1 MNEAVNEA
9 VNEVRSEATQVTA
22 QPAQSA
28 AATFAAID
36 AERRRLIGD
45 GLLTI
50 SRYDSA
56 RSRLTRI
63 WSSNPDAY
71 PVGGSK
77 DKADTPWTRQ
87 VLQRGEMFIGEGPA
101 ALAAAFDDHARIA
114 ALGLNCIVNVPLLSG
129 GDAGTV
135 VGTFNLLGTAGV
147 WTPEQIATVR
157 SLGRMA
163 LPALLSIVA

>member
-1 MNEAVNEA
+1 M
-9 VNEVRSEATQVTA
+9 SEATQVTA

-87 VLQRGEMFIGEGPA
+87 VLQRGEMFIGEGAA

-114 ALGLNCIVNVPLLSG
+114 ALGLNCIVNVPLLS
-129 GDAGTV
+129 DAGEV

-147 WTPEQIATVR
+147 LTPEQISTVR
-157 SLGRMA
+157 SLARKA
-163 LPALLSIVA
+163 LPALLSIAA

>member
-1 MNEAVNEA
+1 MNEAVNE
-9 VNEVRSEATQVTA
+9 VVYEVRSEATQVTA

-50 SRYDSA
+50 SRYDST

-71 PVGGSK
+71 PVGGGK
-77 DKADTPWTRQ
+77 DKADTPWTHQ
-87 VLQRGEMFIGEGPA
+87 VLQRGEVFIGEGPA

-114 ALGLNCIVNVPLLSG
+114 ALGLNCIVNVPLLS
-129 GDAGTV
+129 DAGEV

-147 WTPEQIATVR
+147 LTPEQISTVR
-157 SLGRMA
+157 SLARKA
-163 LPALLSIVA
+163 LPALLSIAA